1 MKHFPLLQNIA
12 LTCCAVAATLAVSS
26 CNSPVS
32 PSTAAKQLRSSTA
45 VAVYSHDDAAS
56 PVSRNVVEMGALPER
71 TARALD
77 TWLRRATVKTYSY
90 AYPQYY
96 IAMTAA
102 DGSQAV
108 WGICSDGQGNMTG
121 IHIPRDGR
129 PAWMAP
135 HTSELIM
142 YVYDGDDRA
151 ALSAAIMES
160 LADAGYDSFRINTR
174 KNSGLVDEDYLLS
187 KPRSAE
193 AQREYDLREMAKR
206 QKEEKEAADAAAD
219 EVEDDASSDDSDV
232 LDSDSDDLDLD
243 F

>member
-1 MKHFPLLQNIA
+1 MKHFPLLQNLA
-12 LTCCAVAATLAVSS
+12 LTCCAVAATFAVSS
-26 CNSPVS
+26 CNYTVS
-32 PSTAAKQLRSSTA
+32 PSTAAKHLRNSSA
-45 VAVYSHDDAAS
+45 VAVYSHDDTAS
-56 PVSRNVVEMGALPER
+56 PRSRNVVEMGALPER

-77 TWLRRATVKTYSY
+77 KWLRGSTVKTYSY

-96 IAMTAA
+96 IAMTKST
-102 DGSQAV
+102 GQQAV

-121 IHIPRDGR
+121 VHIPRDGR
-129 PAWMAP
+129 PSWMAP
-135 HTSELIM
+135 HTSEIMM
-142 YVYDGDDRA
+142 YVYEGDDRA

-160 LADAGYDSFRINTR
+160 LADAGYDAFRINTR
-174 KNSGLVDEDYLLS
+174 KATGLVDEDYLLS

-206 QKEEKEAADAAAD
+206 QKEEKEAADAAA
-219 EVEDDASSDDSDV
+219 EETTDDASDSDSDV